1 MAEGELQQ
9 ILDIC
14 YHIEGCAAML
24 IGCFGSLSGFLF
36 GKYFF
41 DRVMKWM

>member
-1 MAEGELQQ
+1 MGADLQD
-9 ILDIC
+9 LYEVL

-24 IGCFGSLSGFLF
+24 IGAFGCLSGFQF

-41 DRVMKWM
+41 DRCLIWT